1 MRRFLTPLLLFIGV
15 FLAEQLLQEYTFFY
29 QEFDGLFLWSTDYLS
44 QMFRSSLPLSGIIGD
59 FLTQFFRYRFVAPA
73 LSALEVVL
81 VFLLV
86 RSILARFRMGW
97 DVLAGFPACAAWLAI
112 AFAPTAK
119 TGVAIL
125 LFLIP
130 VFLLS
135 RLLPKRETRPLKGW
149 AEVAGTVVLIVG
161 VGLFLSLNPRISSR
175 EKTAT
180 LRTAVA
186 TSDWDTVLSV
196 ATPEAV
202 QEDRSMLP
210 FALMALGL
218 KGQIGDRIFDYNI
231 QSQDDF
237 DMNEQEDS
245 YVSLF
250 FRGFLYDNLQCPN
263 EAVHNFFQLATVQR
277 HGQSFLVLRQLVA
290 DHYKQGNFTLARKYL
305 AILSKSSCHGRF
317 IRYYEDLLK
326 NGTPQ
331 AADSLEFRKNV
342 PLMSHDPF
350 YNLFTLDANGFRT
363 QFLIDRVLCTL
374 LIREDLYKFKTLF
387 LSVKDNYPVVPKY
400 YQRALAMQDPL
411 AGLVGQ

>member
-15 FLAEQLLQEYTFFY
+15 FLAEQLLQEYTYFY

-97 DVLAGFPACAAWLAI
+97 DVLAVFLACAAWLAI
-112 AFAPTAK
+112 AFSPTAK

-135 RLLPKRETRPLKGW
+135 RLLPKRETSPLKGW
-149 AEVAGTVVLIVG
+149 AEVAGTLILLAG
-161 VGLFLSLNPRISSR
+161 VGLFLSFSSRISSR

-210 FALMALGL
+210 FAMMALGL
-218 KGQIGDRIFDYNI
+218 KGQIGDRIFDYDI

-277 HGQSFLVLRQLVA
+277 HGQSYLVLRQLVA

-317 IRYYEDLLK
+317 IRYYEDLLDK
-326 NGTPQ
+326 GTPR
-331 AADSLEFRKNV
+331 AADSLDFRKNV